1 MKQYFAKLFFKSA
14 AALLLLCG
22 GQQLAAQP
30 IQPLLDS
37 SDVFYGRY
45 NFKKALEIAKVA
57 GAIALRDSGEKSK
70 VYAKVVGE
78 FYAMNF
84 EKLSRFDSAEFYY
97 KKGIDIYRELGVVN
111 DTVYATVLINL
122 GNLYNTVKQM
132 PNTAGP
138 YFDEAYPIIK
148 QYMSRHNTDY
158 AATIN
163 NMGLYYYHNNQFSK
177 AEPLYLESLELME
190 RYHPD
195 NLDTM
200 MFIVVNLVEMYK
212 IMSAYNKAY
221 VIEYR
226 YLSKLDPFKVKDKRG
241 ILSGLMQLNEL
252 ALYMAPTRHTTDSI
266 NSIMERMK
274 QGNADTIYINA
285 CITVNRLRYYLFMG
299 KPLEAIKLYES
310 IAERGYERYFA
321 GGNAAVIDIVPT
333 MLDVYI
339 QAGKMEKALALFE
352 TVVYTHGKWQES
364 NIVRKWMY
372 MQHGTTIYTLTGNRV
387 KAKDMMKQ
395 LIEFSSLKMYPY
407 FATIPDYMRWAL
419 VRQLRVFVSAIAFYI
434 NKTGDNDQEMVN
446 LLFDYQLRYRGT
458 IVNEKILLHKYVRQ
472 SGIDGALD
480 SLNLLNDLQNRIAK
494 LYVSNNQLQLSK
506 LERRASQLDAYLRK
520 LVPAFA
526 NIEAAPLTRQALQR
540 QLKPNEVVVDFI
552 RFGNIDSAY
561 RLKSDLLY
569 GALVLTGTDTV
580 PKFVSLCRE
589 ADFISI
595 FEASNK
601 KTDGKANPAN
611 LVKETMQYKGNSSR
625 PLTEFYK
632 ITWQKLEK
640 YFVPGKTKVYYIP
653 NGQLCVLPM
662 EAFGKGKGNY
672 IRNTIEMEQLQSYLA
687 FAYRDELLAKKK
699 NTMELWGDID
709 YGEAGILK
717 KSDDAFVYLGKAE
730 VNNIME
736 VLTGSSFVIRQYLQ
750 GEATENLFK
759 KTRHKDEVVH
769 LSTHGFYKQQLG
781 IVPNKTIGFGFNRI
795 PEAPLYSHLLYSG
808 LAFAGANK
816 TKTGDARQPSAVKSV
831 FAEEENDGI
840 LYSYEIKDI
849 DMTAADL
856 VVLSACETGLGMIIL
871 DEGVMGLQ
879 QAFRLAGASKVI
891 MSLWEVDKQYTA
903 DWMKIFYSYYKGDAE
918 AAFNNTQN
926 QLIAEGKPPYN
937 WAGFV
942 LIK

>member
-1 MKQYFAKLFFKSA
+1 MRQYFATLFLKTA
-14 AALLLLCG
+14 MALLLVCG
-22 GQQLAAQP
+22 WQRLAAQP

-37 SDVFYGRY
+37 SDGFYYKG
-45 NFKKALEIAKVA
+45 NFKKALEIARIA
-57 GAIALRDSGEKSK
+57 ETIALRDSGEKSR
-70 VYAKVVGE
+70 VYAQIIGL
-78 FYAMNF
+78 YYSMNF
-84 EKLSRFDSAEFYY
+84 EALAKFDSAEVYY
-97 KKGIDIYRELGVVN
+97 KKGIDIYRELGAVN

-122 GNLYNTVKQM
+122 GNLYNTAKQM

-138 YFDEAYPIIK
+138 YFDEAYPIIQK
-148 QYMSRHNTDY
+148 YMSRQNTDY
-158 AATIN
+158 AATLN
-163 NMGLYYYHNNQFSK
+163 NMGMYYYHNNQFSK
-177 AEPLYLESLELME
+177 AELVYLESLELME

-195 NLDTM
+195 NLDTV
-200 MFIVVNLVEMYK
+200 MFTVVNLVEMYK
-212 IMSAYNKAY
+212 IMGAYNKAY

-226 YLSKLDPFKVKDKRG
+226 YLSKLDPFKVRDKRG

-252 ALYMAPTRHTTDSI
+252 ALYMAPARNLTDSV
-266 NSIMERMK
+266 NNIMEQIK
-274 QGNADTIYINA
+274 QGSTDTIYINA
-285 CITVNRLRYYLFMG
+285 CITANRLRYYLLTG
-299 KPLEAIKLYES
+299 KPIEAIKLYES
-310 IAERGYERYFA
+310 ISERGYDRYFA

-333 MLDVYI
+333 MLDAYI
-339 QAGKMEKALALFE
+339 QAGKVDKALALFE
-352 TVVYTHGKWQES
+352 TVVYAQGKWQEN

-372 MQHGTTIYTLTGNRV
+372 MQHGTTIYTLTSNRV

-407 FATIPDYMRWAL
+407 FATIPDYMRWNL
-419 VRQLRVFVSAIAFYI
+419 VRQLRAFVSAIAFYI
-434 NKTGDNDQEMVN
+434 NKTGDNDQELVN

-526 NIEAAPLTRQALQR
+526 SIEAAPLTRQALQR
-540 QLKPNEVVVDFI
+540 QLKPGEVVVDFI

-561 RLKSDLLY
+561 RLKSDLMY
-569 GALVLTGTDTV
+569 GALVLTGADTV

-589 ADFISI
+589 ADIISI

-601 KTDGKANPAN
+601 KSDGKANAAN
-611 LVKETMQYKGNSSR
+611 LVKETIQYKGHSSR
-625 PLTEFYK
+625 PLTELYK

-640 YFVPGKTKVYYIP
+640 YFVFGKTKVYYIP
-653 NGQLCVLPM
+653 NGQLCILPM

-687 FAYRDELLAKKK
+687 FAYRDDQFAKKE

-709 YGEAGILK
+709 YGEAGIK
-717 KSDDAFVYLGKAE
+717 KKPNDAFVYLGKTE

-736 VLTGSSFVIRQYLQ
+736 VLTGSSFVIRQYMQ

-759 KTRHKDEVVH
+759 ATRHKDEVVH
-769 LSTHGFYKQQLG
+769 LSTHGFYRPQWG
-781 IVPNKTIGFGFNRI
+781 IVPNKTLGFGFNKI
-795 PEAPLYSHLLYSG
+795 QEAPLYSHLLYSG

-816 TKTGDARQPSAVKSV
+816 TKIGDARQPSAGKSV

-849 DMTAADL
+849 DLTAADL

-879 QAFRLAGASKVI
+879 QAFRLAGASRVI
-891 MSLWEVDKQYTA
+891 MSLWEVDKQYTQ

-918 AAFNNTQN
+918 DAYNKTQN

>member
-1 MKQYFAKLFFKSA
+1 
-14 AALLLLCG
+14 
-22 GQQLAAQP
+22 
-30 IQPLLDS
+30 
-37 SDVFYGRY
+37 
-45 NFKKALEIAKVA
+45 
-57 GAIALRDSGEKSK
+57 
-70 VYAKVVGE
+70 
-78 FYAMNF
+78 
-84 EKLSRFDSAEFYY
+84 
-97 KKGIDIYRELGVVN
+97 
-111 DTVYATVLINL
+111 
-122 GNLYNTVKQM
+122 
-132 PNTAGP
+132 
-138 YFDEAYPIIK
+138 
-148 QYMSRHNTDY
+148 
-158 AATIN
+158 
-163 NMGLYYYHNNQFSK
+163 
-177 AEPLYLESLELME
+177 
-190 RYHPD
+190 
-195 NLDTM
+195 
-200 MFIVVNLVEMYK
+200 
-212 IMSAYNKAY
+212 
-221 VIEYR
+221 
-226 YLSKLDPFKVKDKRG
+226 
-241 ILSGLMQLNEL
+241 
-252 ALYMAPTRHTTDSI
+252 
-266 NSIMERMK
+266 MERMK
-274 QGNADTIYINA
+274 KGNADTIYINA
-285 CITVNRLRYYLFMG
+285 CITANRLRYYLLTG

-310 IAERGYERYFA
+310 IGEHGYERYFA
-321 GGNAAVIDIVPT
+321 GGNAAVIDIAPT
-333 MLDVYI
+333 MLDAYI
-339 QAGKMEKALALFE
+339 HAGKVNKALALFE
-352 TVVYTHGKWQES
+352 TIVYAQDKWQEN

-387 KAKDMMKQ
+387 KAKNMMKQ
-395 LIEFSSLKMYPY
+395 LIEFSSLKMYSY

-434 NKTGDNDQEMVN
+434 SKTGDNDQEMVN

-472 SGIDGALD
+472 SGIAGALD

-494 LYVSNNQLQLSK
+494 LYVSNNQIQLSK

-520 LVPAFA
+520 LVPTFG
-526 NIEAAPLTRQALQR
+526 NIEVVPLTRQALQR
-540 QLKPNEVVVDFI
+540 QLKPEEVVVDFI

-561 RLKSDLLY
+561 RLKSDLMY

-589 ADFISI
+589 ADIISI

-601 KTDGKANPAN
+601 KSDGKANPAN
-611 LVKETMQYKGNSSR
+611 LVKETMQYNGHSSR
-625 PLTEFYK
+625 PLTELYK

-653 NGQLCVLPM
+653 NGQLCILPM

-687 FAYRDELLAKKK
+687 FAYRDEQFVKKK

-717 KSDDAFVYLGKAE
+717 KSDDTFVYLGKAE
-730 VNNIME
+730 VNNIMK
-736 VLTGSSFVIRQYLQ
+736 VLTGSSFVIRQYMQ
-750 GEATENLFK
+750 DEATEKLFK
-759 KTRHKDEVVH
+759 KTRHSDEVLH
-769 LSTHGFYKQQLG
+769 LSTHGFYRPQWG
-781 IVPNKTIGFGFNRI
+781 IVPGKTLGFSKI

-816 TKTGDARQPSAVKSV
+816 TKIVDTRQPSAGKSV

-849 DMTAADL
+849 DLTAADL

-879 QAFRLAGASKVI
+879 QAFRLAGASKII
-891 MSLWEVDKQYTA
+891 MSLWEVNKGYTQ

-918 AAFNNTQN
+918 DAFNKTQT